1 MKRGEDRFFVAL
13 VIGVTVALAL
23 VIQPFF
29 GAILW
34 ALVAALM
41 FEPLMDRILRRL
53 GGRRTLAASL
63 TLLCIIVA
71 IVVPALVLGMF
82 IAREVVAIYGRI
94 ESGNLDIGRIFA
106 QFQALLPD
114 WALDLLQ
121 RYGLSD
127 LDALRQRATNA
138 IAGSFQSLAGQAFN
152 ISQSAFGF
160 VLMLG
165 VTLYL
170 AFFLL
175 RDGPALA
182 NKIEQ
187 SIPLQPTL
195 RRQLLDKIATVIRA
209 TIKGSLVV
217 AILQGILGGMTLWL
231 LGVGGA
237 LLWGIAMGF
246 FSLVPAIGTGLIWA
260 PVAIYLLI
268 SGSIWQGVVL
278 IAAGLF
284 VIGMVDNVVRP
295 ILVGRDT
302 QMPDYVV
309 FVSTLGGLEMF
320 GFNGFVIGPVIA
332 ALFMAVWEIF
342 AKARRHGGA
351 DAPVLPSVASSPPQ
365 PSGPAVEQAQS
376 PGV

>member
-13 VIGVTVALAL
+13 VVGVTLALAL
-23 VIQPFF
+23 IIRPFF

-41 FEPLMDRILRRL
+41 FEPLMNRLVHKL
-53 GGRRTLAASL
+53 GGRRSLAASL
-63 TLLCIIVA
+63 TLLAIIVMV
-71 IVVPALVLGMF
+71 VVPALILGMF
-82 IAREVVAIYGRI
+82 IAREVVALYGQI
-94 ESGNLDIGRIFA
+94 STGNLDINSIFGK
-106 QFQALLPD
+106 FQALLPN
-114 WALDLLQ
+114 WATQMLE

-127 LDALRQRATNA
+127 LDALRQRATTA
-138 IAGSFQSLAGQAFN
+138 IAGSFQTLAGQAFN

-160 VLMLG
+160 ILTLG
-165 VTLYL
+165 VMLYL
-170 AFFLL
+170 AYFLL
-175 RDGPALA
+175 RDGQKLA
-182 NKIEQ
+182 QRIEQ

-195 RRQLLDKIATVIRA
+195 RRQLLDKVATVIRA

-217 AILQGILGGMTLWL
+217 AILQGLIGGVIFWM

-246 FSLVPAIGTGLIWA
+246 LSLVPAIGTGLIWV

-268 SGSIWQGVVL
+268 SGAIWQGIVL
-278 IAAGLF
+278 IACGIL

-295 ILVGRDT
+295 VLVGRDT

-309 FVSTLGGLEMF
+309 LISTLGGLELF

-342 AKARRHGGA
+342 AKARRRGTSGDAADGGA
-351 DAPVLPSVASSPPQ
+351 AGEQAPV
-365 PSGPAVEQAQS
+365 

>member
-1 MKRGEDRFFVAL
+1 MKRGENRFFVAL
-13 VIGVTVALAL
+13 VIGVTLALAL
-23 VIQPFF
+23 IVRPFF

-41 FEPLMDRILRRL
+41 FEPLMNRLVRRL

-63 TLLCIIVA
+63 TLLGIIGAV
-71 IVVPALVLGMF
+71 VVPALVLGMF
-82 IAREVVAIYGRI
+82 MAREVVAIYGRMQT
-94 ESGNLDIGRIFA
+94 GNLDINRIFA
-106 QFQALLPD
+106 QFQSLLPG
-114 WALDLLQ
+114 WATEMLE

-127 LDALRQRATNA
+127 LDTLRQRATTA

-160 VLMLG
+160 ILALG
-165 VTLYL
+165 VMLYL

-175 RDGPALA
+175 RDGPAMA
-182 NKIEQ
+182 DRIER
-187 SIPLQPTL
+187 SIPLPPSL
-195 RRQLLDKIATVIRA
+195 RRQLLDKMVTVIRA

-217 AILQGILGGMTLWL
+217 AILQGVIGGTIFWV

-246 FSLVPAIGTGLIWA
+246 LSLVPAIGTGLIWA

-278 IAAGLF
+278 IACGIL

-295 ILVGRDT
+295 VLVGRDT
-302 QMPDYVV
+302 QMPDYMV
-309 FVSTLGGLEMF
+309 FVSTLGGLELF

-342 AKARRHGGA
+342 TKARKRGEVGEQEA
-351 DAPVLPSVASSPPQ
+351 GERAAGEFAPP
-365 PSGPAVEQAQS
+365 